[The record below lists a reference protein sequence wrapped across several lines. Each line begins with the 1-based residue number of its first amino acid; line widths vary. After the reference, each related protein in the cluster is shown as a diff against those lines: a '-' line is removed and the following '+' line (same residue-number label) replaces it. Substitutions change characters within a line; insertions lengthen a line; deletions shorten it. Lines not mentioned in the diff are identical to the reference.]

1 MTAQYKK
8 GVLELCVLS
17 LLHKRNVSDAAD
29 VVEEYEQH
37 FAFKLEDGY
46 PEEEI
51 AAKLGDPIALAAQFG
66 EAGTPGKSG
75 GGKQFVVAGLCLV
88 DVVAG
93 LFFLLLAAWGIVMA
107 AAALAFAVL
116 AVCLVG
122 GWNPGNLIP
131 AIPYGCGFMLAL
143 SLVPLSVLFGTGC
156 FYYATFLRRLVRA
169 FSRFQ
174 HNTLA
179 AVSSKAVLPVLGIS
193 PRFSAGTKRSL
204 QTVALM
210 GLVLFASCFVIS
222 YVVCS
227 LSADSMQFWHVWGWF
242 GLN

>member
-122 GWNPGNLIP
+122 VGIP
-131 AIPYGCGFMLAL
+131 AI
-143 SLVPLSVLFGTGC
+143 
-156 FYYATFLRRLVRA
+156 
-169 FSRFQ
+169 
-174 HNTLA
+174 
-179 AVSSKAVLPVLGIS
+179 
-193 PRFSAGTKRSL
+193 
-204 QTVALM
+204 
-210 GLVLFASCFVIS
+210 
-222 YVVCS
+222 
-227 LSADSMQFWHVWGWF
+227 
-242 GLN
+242 

>member
-75 GGKQFVVAGLCLV
+75 GGKRS
-88 DVVAG
+88 
-93 LFFLLLAAWGIVMA
+93 
-107 AAALAFAVL
+107 AALTRRRA
-116 AVCLVG
+116 G
-122 GWNPGNLIP
+122 G
-131 AIPYGCGFMLAL
+131 
-143 SLVPLSVLFGTGC
+143 SL
-156 FYYATFLRRLVRA
+156 
-169 FSRFQ
+169 
-174 HNTLA
+174 
-179 AVSSKAVLPVLGIS
+179 
-193 PRFSAGTKRSL
+193 PRS
-204 QTVALM
+204 
-210 GLVLFASCFVIS
+210 
-222 YVVCS
+222 
-227 LSADSMQFWHVWGWF
+227 
-242 GLN
+242 